1 MRTYK
6 VKMAVLGIA
15 LLLQACGNLEV
26 AQTDPPSTPESV
38 PAVATAP
45 SGTEVTT
52 NPTASAGEFFSPIPF
67 RSGLGFRAPW
77 LELYFIDPT
86 SPFAQREVGSVDAIV
101 AASIVAAQQN
111 VDISLRTLRVES
123 LTDALIAV
131 SQRGIPVRV
140 VAETDS
146 LIDNPYFQA
155 LRDAG
160 IVIIDD
166 QQPGLMNNTFVVVD
180 QKEVWTGSVDFD
192 LAGIYR
198 KNNALIRI
206 QSPELAAD
214 YVKEFEEMFINHQ
227 FGPLVAPETPHPSV
241 TIQGTRVDVLFSPDD
256 VVLAQL
262 SQLLSE
268 AQQSIYFLSYSFASD
283 DLGSVIR
290 EKAAEGLTV
299 GGVLESDLVNPSLVD
314 PDSNQLKELE
324 LFRGAGLDIRL
335 DGASEQMNH
344 KITIIDEK
352 IVVIGSYD
360 FTNRAENENDE
371 NVLVIYDEKVAQK
384 FMEEFER
391 IQSRARQ

>member
-6 VKMAVLGIA
+6 VMMAVIGIA
-15 LLLQACGNLEV
+15 LLFQACGNLGA
-26 AQTDPPSTPESV
+26 AQTNPPSTTESI
-38 PAVATAP
+38 PAAATDP
-45 SGTEVTT
+45 SGTELTT
-52 NPTASAGEFFSPIPF
+52 NPTASVGEFFSSIPF

-77 LELYFIDPT
+77 LELYFVDPT
-86 SPFAQREVGSVDAIV
+86 SPFAEREVGSVDAIV

-111 VDISLRTLRVES
+111 VDIALRTLRVES

-166 QQPGLMNNTFVVVD
+166 QQAGLMNNTFVVVD

-227 FGPLVAPETPHPSV
+227 FGPLVAPETPYPSV
-241 TIQGTRVDVLFSPDD
+241 TIQGTRVDVFFSPDD

-268 AQQSIYFLSYSFASD
+268 AKQSIYFLSYSFASD

-324 LFRGAGLDIRL
+324 LFREAGLDIRL
-335 DGASEQMNH
+335 DSASELMNH